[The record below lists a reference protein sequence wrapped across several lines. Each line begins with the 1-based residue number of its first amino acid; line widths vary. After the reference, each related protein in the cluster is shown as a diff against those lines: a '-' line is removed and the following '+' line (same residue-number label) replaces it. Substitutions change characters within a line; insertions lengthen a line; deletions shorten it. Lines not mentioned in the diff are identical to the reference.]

1 MNTASISALH
11 HLVSQAVGRKTQEDV
26 ATDPFSVQ
34 ASATSAV
41 PAVNAITQNTGS
53 QDGAYDEA
61 FAKMLLSL
69 KTATQKLE
77 TETEPS
83 FVSAANDS
91 NIASRDSAV
100 TTEADVA
107 KVVDGASKF
116 TSVQQDFKDYM
127 DLKPEERMREQ
138 LTGVSKEQYETMS
151 PEEKLSVDNKLQAAL
166 KEQQQQ
172 TTADVNGKI
181 LAARLALV

>member
-26 ATDPFSVQ
+26 TTDAFSVPVGA
-34 ASATSAV
+34 ASPV
-41 PAVNAITQNTGS
+41 PAVDAIAQNNGS
-53 QDGAYDEA
+53 QQNGAYDEA

-69 KTATQKLE
+69 KTATQKAE
-77 TETEPS
+77 TEAEPS
-83 FVSAANDS
+83 FISAANDS
-91 NIASRDSAV
+91 NIAARDSAV
-100 TTEADVA
+100 TSEADVA
-107 KVVDGASKF
+107 EAVSKF
-116 TSVQQDFKDYM
+116 TSTQQEFKDYM
-127 DLKPEERMREQ
+127 DLTPAEKMREQ
-138 LTGVSKEQYETMS
+138 LTGVSKEEYEAMT
-151 PEEKLSVDNKLQAAL
+151 PEQKLDVDTKLQTAL

>member
-26 ATDPFSVQ
+26 ATDAFSLPV
-34 ASATSAV
+34 SATSAV
-41 PAVNAITQNTGS
+41 PAVDAIAQNNGQ
-53 QDGAYDEA
+53 QDAAYDEA
-61 FAKMLLSL
+61 FARMLLSL
-69 KTATQKLE
+69 KTATQKPE

-91 NIASRDSAV
+91 NIAASDSAV
-100 TTEADVA
+100 TTDADVA
-107 KVVDGASKF
+107 DAVSKF
-116 TSVQQDFKDYM
+116 TSVQQEFMDYM
-127 DLKPEERMREQ
+127 NLSPAEKMREQ
-138 LTGVSKEQYETMS
+138 LTGVSKEEYEAMS
-151 PEEKLSVDNKLQAAL
+151 PEEKLDVDNKLQAAL

-172 TTADVNGKI
+172 TTADVNSKI